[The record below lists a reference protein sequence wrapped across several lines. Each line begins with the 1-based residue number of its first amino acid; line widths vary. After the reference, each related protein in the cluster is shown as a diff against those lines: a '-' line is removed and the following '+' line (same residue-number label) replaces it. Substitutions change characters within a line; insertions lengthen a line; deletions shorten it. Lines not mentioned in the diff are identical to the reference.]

1 MFEDRLAGEPPNKGW
16 NRASIMF
23 WSRRPYVPRIRP
35 EDRRLPTHLGSARL
49 FAMCVL
55 TGACVTAAFVWPAL
69 FFVGIFLGLS
79 GALCGGVL
87 AAALF
92 ALTFV
97 FYLWVA
103 RETRRDRE
111 HMRRL

>member
-35 EDRRLPTHLGSARL
+35 DDRRLPTHLGGARL
-49 FAMCVL
+49 FGTCVFAA
-55 TGACVTAAFVWPAL
+55 ACVTAAGVWPPL
-69 FFVGIFLGLS
+69 FFASIFLGLS
-79 GALCGGVL
+79 GALCIGLL
-87 AAALF
+87 AASLF

-97 FYLWVA
+97 FYFWVA
-103 RETRRDRE
+103 REARTAAG
-111 HMRRL
+111 